1 MKLELAHG
9 TGGVDAL
16 VQAAEANLSNL
27 DLRRSIGSRT
37 CSTSWP
43 FICAAE
49 WRKRSRCVFICDI
62 VLLGGNVGIK
72 TLATCSDGTGC
83 ANSKTLAAKI
93 KQLRRWQRRLSR
105 RVKGGKNRSKVRMKV
120 ARLHMQVANVRRD
133 AHNKAACAIP
143 DKRPSVLVIEELNV
157 KGMVKNRRLARA
169 LSDAALGQ
177 FGRILPYMAEDAG
190 VTVVKAGRFFAS
202 SKTCLWMEERTLD
215 IVRSSVRV

>member
-1 MKLELAHG
+1 M
-9 TGGVDAL
+9 AL
-16 VQAAEANLSNL
+16 VEEEAPTGDMTEVATEVATETASNKA
-27 DLRRSIGSRT
+27 
-37 CSTSWP
+37 TSN
-43 FICAAE
+43 
-49 WRKRSRCVFICDI
+49 V
-62 VLLGGNVGIK
+62 LGGNVLGGNVLGSDVGIK
-72 TLATCSDGTGC
+72 TLATCSDGTCC
-83 ANSKTLAAKI
+83 ANPKALAAKI

-177 FGRILPYMAEDAG
+177 FGRILP
-190 VTVVKAGRFFAS
+190 
-202 SKTCLWMEERTLD
+202 
-215 IVRSSVRV
+215 